1 MKEIADAS
9 MQATESTVDVTPPQ
23 ATTIIMA
30 GMADG
35 MAVWQIEWSN
45 GGNGGNG
52 QTAERMAEWHNCG
65 RNGRMADRMAE
76 QREWQMEWSNGGNGR
91 MAGMADGMVEW
102 QTEMAT
108 YVLFMVHTDD
118 TDDDDDNDDENF

>member
-23 ATTIIMA
+23 AATKRMA

-35 MAVWQIEWSN
+35 MAVWQTEWSN
-45 GGNGGNG
+45 GGNGRNG
-52 QTAERMAEWHNCG
+52 QTAERMAEW
-65 RNGRMADRMAE
+65 
-76 QREWQMEWSNGGNGR
+76 QNGR
-91 MAGMADGMVEW
+91 MAGIADGMVEW

-108 YVLFMVHTDD
+108 YVLFTVHTDD
-118 TDDDDDNDDENF
+118 TDDNDDDDDDTLIFHSIDITHDIITNLNITLILYIIF

>member
-23 ATTIIMA
+23 AATKIMA

-35 MAVWQIEWSN
+35 MAVWQMEWLN

-52 QTAERMAEWHNCG
+52 QMAERMAEWRSHP
-65 RNGRMADRMAE
+65 RISQVHLHVYSIHQKLIKPSWVVWKSSH
-76 QREWQMEWSNGGNGR
+76 QR
-91 MAGMADGMVEW
+91 
-102 QTEMAT
+102 
-108 YVLFMVHTDD
+108 
-118 TDDDDDNDDENF
+118 